1 MQLICMLFKMKMI
14 IFAKKKIRQSVK
26 KWQLERRSPRKEIH
40 LPAKSQD
47 CDTLQFGNI
56 CKKDLNL

>member
-1 MQLICMLFKMKMI
+1 MQLICMLCKMKMI
-14 IFAKKKIRQSVK
+14 TFAKKLDKVSK

-56 CKKDLNL
+56 

>member
-1 MQLICMLFKMKMI
+1 MQLICMLCKMKMI
-14 IFAKKKIRQSVK
+14 TFAKIRQCVK
-26 KWQLERRSPRKEIH
+26 KWKLERRLTRKEIH